1 MRLLI
6 MCVQVGWIGYM
17 DSTLRLPGVPT
28 CPNSNMLCSAMKRL
42 ESSFFAGDATQNFSQ
57 CELKEIAKRQPLQ
70 VERVESLS
78 KTSSMFGSVF
88 HPSLS
93 ENAKSSL
100 LDTIPAYDIRKSPFP
115 GFFPFEWI
123 LTINP
128 SCDNSAGLWLQP
140 PWKICQ
146 MEGLSHIM
154 ENKKCSK
161 PPTRVILT
169 RWY

>member
-1 MRLLI
+1 MRLVI

-28 CPNSNMLCSAMKRL
+28 CPNSNMLCSQTMKRP
-42 ESSFFAGDATQNFSQ
+42 ESSFLAGDATQSFSHK
-57 CELKEIAKRQPLQ
+57 LKEIAKRQPLQ
-70 VERVESLS
+70 VERVGSLF

-100 LDTIPAYDIRKSPFP
+100 LDTIPAYGVRTSPFP
-115 GFFPFEWI
+115 RLIPFEWI

-128 SCDNSAGLWLQP
+128 SCDNSAGWWFQP
-140 PWKICQ
+140 P
-146 MEGLSHIM
+146 
-154 ENKKCSK
+154 
-161 PPTRVILT
+161 
-169 RWY
+169 